1 MIVYVVLSLPSVL
14 CILIFIVFQKMGTNT
29 REMCVASQ
37 KINVHFVDE
46 PAKIVILTSIF
57 GETLLRERESI
68 SF

>member
-1 MIVYVVLSLPSVL
+1 
-14 CILIFIVFQKMGTNT
+14 MGTNT

-57 GETLLRERESI
+57 GETLLREREREKAFHFDSNNLALLRHCLTI
-68 SF
+68 GHDH